1 MGCVGKKN
9 KNPSPLGLSLVDVGE
24 IFLLALL
31 KKKKKRQKETDVK
44 GVSDTISAKIS
55 HAALS

>member
-31 KKKKKRQKETDVK
+31 KKKKRQKETDVK